1 MKELIR
7 HIEILLLH
15 NDCVIV
21 PDLGGFI
28 AHHVSARIDD
38 TGKMFVAPCRS
49 LGFNPLLNMSD
60 SLLAESYMTVHDI
73 SYPDALKYI
82 RHEVEQ
88 LKMQLEHDGVC
99 ELGDLGIFRVKEDGH
114 YEFSPCIRG
123 ILSPKLY
130 GFSAIE
136 LPQSSSLAASTK
148 QREACPA
155 ANIMM
160 PLHPHSSNTSQHS
173 LATIM
178 SQIDNNNNSEEKTI
192 SIKVSVL
199 RNIAV
204 TAVAAIALVLFARPV
219 APNELADTNSTQ
231 AEAGM
236 ISVANTKDAESSVDM
251 EMPSIMPETKILD
264 NIQDLAKKIESIK
277 KKDTCPS
284 VGNYTIVLGCSLP
297 LDNAKAYLS
306 HVHENGITEATL
318 FEYHSDN
325 MIVYGNYSKSSDAL
339 PHLNELAQ
347 QGFSGWIMEVKP

>member
-1 MKELIR
+1 MKELVR

-82 RHEVEQ
+82 RREVEQ
-88 LKMQLEHDGVC
+88 LKMHLEHEGVC

-130 GFSAIE
+130 GFSTIE
-136 LPQSSSLAASTK
+136 LPLSSAMAASTK
-148 QREACPA
+148 QREASPA

-160 PLHPHSSNTSQHS
+160 PLHPHSSNTSRHS

-178 SQIDNNNNSEEKTI
+178 SQIDNNNNSDEKTI

-199 RNIAV
+199 RNLAV
-204 TAVAAIALVLFARPV
+204 TAVAAIALVLFARPI
-219 APNELADTNSTQ
+219 APNELTDANSTQ

-236 ISVANTKDAESSVDM
+236 ISISETRNTESSGEI
-251 EMPSIMPETKILD
+251 EMASLMPETKILD
-264 NIQDLAKKIESIK
+264 NIQDLAQKIRSIR
-277 KKDTCPS
+277 KKDTCPTI
-284 VGNYTIVLGCSLP
+284 GNYTIVLGCSLP
-297 LDNAKAYLS
+297 LENAKAYLN
-306 HVHENGITEATL
+306 HVHDNGITNATL